1 MKVLDRLFDFTDIE
15 IIMIISLIIMIIINY
30 CIVLLINE
38 KIEYSK

>member
-1 MKVLDRLFDFTDIE
+1 MKAVDRLFDFTNIE
-15 IIMIISLIIMIIINY
+15 IIMIISLITMIVINY